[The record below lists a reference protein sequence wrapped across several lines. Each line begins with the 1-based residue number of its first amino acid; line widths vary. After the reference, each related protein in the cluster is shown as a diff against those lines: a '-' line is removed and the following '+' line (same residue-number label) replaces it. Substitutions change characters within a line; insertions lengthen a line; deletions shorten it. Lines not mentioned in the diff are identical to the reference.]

1 MPGLREVLFR
11 RWQLKVAAV
20 ALSVI
25 LWVLIQ
31 AEETTSQL
39 VSVELELEVPPTLA
53 LARPAPPIRALVFGP
68 GRELIKLY
76 AAPVIIHAAIP
87 ANATVPRYTLAI
99 APGDIRLPRNAKVTI
114 QDVEPREVELDI
126 DRFVTRN
133 VRVALR
139 GVVEAE
145 SGFALSGPLVLTP
158 NQVRVSGPRMLVAE
172 VDSVVTEPIEVRGV
186 TAAFERTVPLDTLR
200 SLYLRVSPREVVL
213 SGRVRKS

>member
-1 MPGLREVLFR
+1 MPGLREILFR
-11 RWQLKVAAV
+11 RWQLKAAAL

-31 AEETTSQL
+31 SEETSSQL
-39 VSVELELEVPPTLA
+39 VSVELELEVPPNLA
-53 LARPAPPIRALVFGP
+53 LAQPAPPIRALVTGP

-76 AAPVIIHAAIP
+76 ATPVVIHAAVP
-87 ANATVPRYTLAI
+87 ANAPIPRYRLTI

-114 QDVEPREVELDI
+114 QDVEPRAVDLDI
-126 DRFVTRN
+126 DRFVTRT

-145 SGFALSGPLVLTP
+145 SGFAIAGPLVLTP
-158 NQVRVSGPRMLVAE
+158 SEVRVSGPRLLVAE
-172 VDSVVTEPIEVRGV
+172 VDSVVTEPVEVRGV
-186 TAAFERTVPLDTLR
+186 TAPFERTVPLDTVR
-200 SLYLRVSPREVVL
+200 SLFLRVSPREVVL